1 MKGRLD
7 GPPHAAE
14 SGEGEAFKQKEA
26 GGACAVVVPDD
37 PHREVREILSAPRRL
52 CPKGHDTL

>member
-1 MKGRLD
+1 MKGRFA

-26 GGACAVVVPDD
+26 AGACAVGVPPDA
-37 PHREVREILSAPRRL
+37 HREVREILSAGRRV